1 MSGRAKVQDLAL
13 GRGSGG
19 IAVPLALA
27 TAARIQE
34 RDWEDFLEDPT
45 QLANGL
51 RDLYQAVAPDGLPVT
66 SVDVLLEQNVSSL
79 GAGPHAVAAVE
90 AVRRLRSS
98 LGDLAA
104 LVAPIPG
111 PARLA
116 SRGVGEAEA
125 AEQVQ
130 AFGKELLGAGV
141 DAIVVFDDGD
151 PHPSL
156 STLANI
162 ARFHQGVVAVLEGA
176 SGQLV
181 QAQEQPLDDPA
192 PGDGLVVTL
201 GDVPRHTDITTLENW
216 VETVQG
222 G

>member
-1 MSGRAKVQDLAL
+1 MTGRTKVQDLAQ
-13 GRGSGG
+13 GRESGG

-34 RDWEDFLEDPT
+34 RDWADFLEDPT

-51 RDLYQAVAPDGLPVT
+51 RDLHQAVSPDGLAVT
-66 SVDVLLEQNVSSL
+66 QVDVLVEQSSVGL

-90 AVRRLRSS
+90 AVRRLRTS

-104 LVAPIPG
+104 LVAPVPG

-116 SRGVGEAEA
+116 SSGVGEAEA

-130 AFGKELLGAGV
+130 AFGRELLGAGADV
-141 DAIVVFDDGD
+141 ILIIDDVLHG
-151 PHPSL
+151 SL
-156 STLANI
+156 STLGNI
-162 ARFHQGVVAVLEGA
+162 ARFHRGVVAFVGEGT
-176 SGQLV
+176 GQIVSAQV
-181 QAQEQPLDDPA
+181 QSLGSPEAA
-192 PGDGLVVTL
+192 TGLVVTD
-201 GDVPRHTDITTLENW
+201 GDVPRDTDITIIEDW